1 MKQSLQLRLGQ
12 QLTMTPQLQQAIKLL
27 QLSSLDLQQEIQQ
40 ALDSN
45 MMLELAEEEGHHPE
59 PGDLAAE
66 PTATATEAEPEYRE
80 LSNMDAP
87 ADIPQ
92 ELAVDSSW
100 DDVYDSLQTSS
111 APLSGGD
118 SDGDDF
124 LLQRAPAQT
133 LQDFLTWQL
142 ELTNFS
148 ERDYAIA
155 TAIVDA
161 VNDDGYLTATIED
174 IHQGLSAQIPD
185 LELDEVKAVLH
196 RVQNFDPPGVACAD
210 LADCLRIQ
218 LNQLPEEMPWRKEA
232 LVLVTQH
239 LDLLAKKDLARLK
252 RNMELSDE
260 DLNGIIALIRRLEPK
275 PGRHIAPN
283 ESQYVIPDVFVV
295 RQGNQWVVALNPEIS
310 PRLRVN
316 PFYSNMIKRAD
327 SSADNTAM
335 KNHLQEARWFIKS
348 LQSRNETLL
357 KVARSIV
364 ERQKDFLDYGET
376 AMRPLVLRDIAE
388 EVGMH
393 ESTISRVTTQKYIH
407 TPNGVYEFKY
417 FFSSHVSTNAGGE
430 CSATAIK
437 AYLKEIVE
445 GEEAAKPLSDDTIA
459 KMLQAKGIN
468 VARRTIAKYREAMG
482 IPPSNERKRIF

>member
-45 MMLELAEEEGHHPE
+45 MMLELEDEAQHPE
-59 PGDLAAE
+59 AGDLSAVE
-66 PTATATEAEPEYRE
+66 PSAPASESEPEYRE
-80 LSNMDAP
+80 LGNMDAP

-92 ELAVDSSW
+92 ELPVDSSW
-100 DDVYDSLQTSS
+100 DEVYDSLQSS
-111 APLSGGD
+111 APVSGGD
-118 SDGDDF
+118 SDSDDF
-124 LLQRAPAQT
+124 LLHRAPAQT
-133 LQDFLTWQL
+133 LQDFLTWQM

-155 TAIVDA
+155 TAIIDA
-161 VNDDGYLTATIED
+161 INDDGYLTTSIED
-174 IHQGLSAQIPD
+174 IHHGLAAQVPD

-196 RVQNFDPPGVACAD
+196 RVQNFDPPGVAAGD

-218 LNQLPEEMPWRKEA
+218 LHQLPDDTPWRKQA
-232 LVLVTQH
+232 LELVTQH

-252 RNMELSDE
+252 RNMDLSDE
-260 DLNGIIALIRRLEPK
+260 DLNSIIALIRSLEPK
-275 PGRHIAPN
+275 PGRHIATG

-316 PFYSNMIKRAD
+316 PFYSNLIKRAD

-364 ERQKDFLDYGET
+364 ERQKDFLDHGET

-445 GEEAAKPLSDDTIA
+445 GEDSAKPLSDDTIA

-482 IPPSNERKRIF
+482 IPPSNERKRVF

>member
-1 MKQSLQLRLGQ
+1 MKQTLQLRLGQ

-45 MMLELAEEEGHHPE
+45 MMLETAEEEGLHPAEAHDLSEPKAPE
-59 PGDLAAE
+59 P
-66 PTATATEAEPEYRE
+66 EPEYRE
-80 LSNMDAP
+80 LGDMNA
-87 ADIPQ
+87 AGDIPQ

-100 DDVYDSLQTSS
+100 DEVYDSLQSFSPSS
-111 APLSGGD
+111 AD
-118 SDGDDF
+118 SDNDDF

-133 LQDFLTWQL
+133 LHDLLTWQM
-142 ELTNFS
+142 ELTSFS

-155 TAIVDA
+155 TAIIDSID
-161 VNDDGYLTATIED
+161 DDGYLTVTLED
-174 IHQGLSAQIPD
+174 IHQGLSGQILG
-185 LELDEVKAVLH
+185 LEADEVQAVLR
-196 RVQNFDPPGVACAD
+196 RVQNFDPPGVAALD

-218 LNQLPEEMPWRKEA
+218 LNQLPDATPWKREA
-232 LVLVTQH
+232 LRLVTQY

-252 RNMELSDE
+252 RNLGLADE
-260 DLNGIIALIRRLEPK
+260 DLAPIIALIRSLEPK
-275 PGRHIAPN
+275 PGRRIN
-283 ESQYVIPDVFVV
+283 TGESQYIVPDVFVV
-295 RQGNQWVVALNPEIS
+295 RQNGHWMVTLNPDIS
-310 PRLRVN
+310 PKLRIN
-316 PFYSNMIKRAD
+316 PFYSNLIKRAD
-327 SSADNTAM
+327 SSSDNVTM

-364 ERQKDFLDYGET
+364 ERQKEFLDYGET
-376 AMRPLVLRDIAE
+376 AMKPLVLRDIAE

-393 ESTISRVTTQKYIH
+393 ESTISRVTTQKYLH

-437 AYLKEIVE
+437 AFLRQIVE
-445 GEEAAKPLSDDTIA
+445 GEDPLKPVSDDAIS
-459 KMLQAKGIN
+459 KMLKERGIN
-468 VARRTIAKYREAMG
+468 VARRTIAKYREAMA
-482 IPPSNERKRIF
+482 IPPSNERKRVF